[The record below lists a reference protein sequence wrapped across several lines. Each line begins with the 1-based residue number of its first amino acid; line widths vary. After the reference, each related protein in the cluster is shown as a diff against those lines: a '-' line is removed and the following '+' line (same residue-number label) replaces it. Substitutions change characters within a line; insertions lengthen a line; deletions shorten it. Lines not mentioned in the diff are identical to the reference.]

1 MLYGRAVSD
10 LVTALR
16 RPIAPRVTSPVE
28 RMLLALGARFDDF
41 MVNLWMRSDARA
53 EGVDPALREYL
64 ARAHAFYS
72 NPVFLSDP
80 ETFFAPPEAPATVG
94 ETHLRNLRGGDC
106 VDLAFASDFTPVY
119 AAAREDFARFP
130 ENRVVR
136 ARWWRHARRGRPT
149 VVCLHGYASGIP
161 AVDALA
167 FGARRLYR
175 TGFDVLL
182 YTLPFHGA
190 RRPRGARKSGEG
202 FFGPDMARTNEAFAQ
217 TVFDV
222 RALMRHVE
230 RAGGGPIGVFGMSLG
245 AYATALLATLESTLA
260 FAIAMIPVVSLTDLV
275 WGEPLHRFRREEA
288 EAHGITLARFR
299 ELWQVHAPLLRRPV
313 VPRERRFVIGALGD
327 RICPPAHAHAL
338 WDHWERPRVHWYP
351 GGHLA
356 QFRRGRALSETR
368 GFLAGLGLS

>member
-1 MLYGRAVSD
+1 MSE

-16 RPIAPRVTSPVE
+16 SPIVPRVVSPVE
-28 RMLLALGARFDDF
+28 KVLLTLGARFDDL
-41 MVNLWMRSDARA
+41 MLRVWMRGDSRS
-53 EGVDPALREYL
+53 ERVDLKLRDHL
-64 ARAHAFYS
+64 DRAHAFYS
-72 NPVFLSDP
+72 NPVFLTDP
-80 ETFFAPPEAPATVG
+80 ETFFAPPEAPESVREVALKG
-94 ETHLRNLRGGDC
+94 LPGGAC
-106 VDLAFASDFTPVY
+106 VDVAFPSGFTPVY
-119 AAAREDFARFP
+119 AAALPDFARFP

-136 ARWWRHARRGRPT
+136 ARWWRHAGRGWPT

-161 AVDALA
+161 GVDALA

-175 TGFDVLL
+175 AGLDVLL
-182 YTLPFHGA
+182 YTLPFHGP

-217 TVFDV
+217 TIFDA

-230 RAGGGPIGVFGMSLG
+230 RVSGGAIGAFGMSLG
-245 AYATALLATLESTLA
+245 AYATALLAALEPRLA
-260 FAIAMIPVVSLTDLV
+260 FAIAMIPVASLTELV

-338 WDHWERPRVHWYP
+338 WDHWERPQVHWYP

-356 QFRRGRALSETR
+356 QFRRGRALSEVR
-368 GFLAGLGLS
+368 GFIGRLGVAGT